1 LSLTRTSFEKIYRDE
16 EDAKTKERM
25 LLVLNV
31 VYQGKMSAH
40 VATDLHRNR
49 TWACVWL
56 KRYDKEGIEGLKDKP
71 RTGRPSELSEEDV
84 CSIKTTLKESNHGWT
99 TKQVEELIVKKSGIK
114 YHHTHIYRILR
125 KWGFKQ
131 KVPRKIHVNTASRE
145 EKEAFKKGPNRCL
158 WISSS
163 SSRIS
168 SSSSRIS
175 SSSSRKVSL

>member
-1 LSLTRTSFEKIYRDE
+1 LSLTKTSFEKIYRDE

-25 LLVLNV
+25 LLVLNL

-49 TWACVWL
+49 KWACVWL
-56 KRYDKEGIEGLKDKP
+56 KRYDKEGLEGLKDKP
-71 RTGRPSELSEEDV
+71 RTGRPSELSEEDIR
-84 CSIKTTLKESNHGWT
+84 SIKTTLKESNHGWT
-99 TKQVEELIVKKSGIK
+99 TKQAEELIIKKSGIK

-131 KVPRKIHVNTASRE
+131 KVPRKIHVNTAFRE
-145 EKEAFKKGPNRCL
+145 EKEVFKKGPNRYL

-163 SSRIS
+163 SR
-168 SSSSRIS
+168 
-175 SSSSRKVSL
+175 SSRKVSP